1 MVNTTITRS
10 DYVNIEGNNQVMNV
24 SRNKHG
30 EYVGDKTVRETDKQ
44 WNTMNENKRLVLEKT
59 VKMHLLFKQ
68 PREDFDLCE
77 EVQTPFKQNKD
88 AFIVKQDQSASLV
101 QHESMLS

>member
-44 WNTMNENKRLVLEKT
+44 FNTMNENKR
-59 VKMHLLFKQ
+59 
-68 PREDFDLCE
+68 
-77 EVQTPFKQNKD
+77 
-88 AFIVKQDQSASLV
+88 
-101 QHESMLS
+101 